1 MTKWSD
7 LALTPLRWPAV
18 RTPLIR
24 LLVMKERA
32 RSGVAIDPFSPALRA
47 NPYPVLREIQEHD
60 PVHWMETARGW
71 LITRYDDVSSV
82 LRDPRCS
89 ADRTPTTI
97 DAAWRRDSR
106 VQAWLEHS
114 LLGLDPPDH
123 TRLRNLVNRAFTPR
137 VVEPMRDRIVAH
149 TDQLLDEAA
158 TGQSSVDIMAALAE
172 PLPIRVIAELL
183 GVSSDDHTRFARW
196 SAAMAAALDIAFERE
211 TIEAADRAID
221 EMREYF
227 RPLLD
232 ERRQAPQDDLLTALV
247 QAEEDGDQLT
257 EDELYSFCII
267 LLAAGH
273 ETTTNLIGNGLL
285 ALLQHRDQLERLI
298 SEPDLTESAVEE
310 CLRFDPPPQATT
322 RRALEAFELGD
333 KQIRSGDL
341 LILSIAGANR
351 DPLRFSEPDQF
362 DIARAD
368 NRHLGF
374 GLGPHF
380 CIGSPLA
387 RLEGSIVLRRIVE
400 RFPDIH
406 LDPDRPYE
414 RRSTGTVRGL
424 TSLPVCLR

>member
-1 MTKWSD
+1 MSKWSER
-7 LALTPLRWPAV
+7 AMAPLRWPVV

-24 LLVMKERA
+24 LLVMKERLQ
-32 RSGVAIDPFSPALRA
+32 SGVAIDPFSPALRA
-47 NPYPVLREIQEHD
+47 DPYPTLSDIQERD
-60 PVHWMETARGW
+60 PVHWMETAQGW
-71 LITRYDDVSSV
+71 FVTRYDDVSTV
-82 LRDPRCS
+82 LRDPRSS
-89 ADRTPTTI
+89 ADRTPTAI

-137 VVEPMRDRIVAH
+137 VVEPMRASVIAH
-149 TDQLLDEAA
+149 TDELLDRAA
-158 TGQSSVDIMAALAE
+158 AGAASVDIMAALAE

-183 GVSSDDHTRFARW
+183 GMPDDDHARFARW

-211 TIEAADRAID
+211 TIEAADQAIA
-221 EMREYF
+221 EMRDYF

-232 ERRQAPQDDLLTALV
+232 QRRKEPRDDLLTALV
-247 QAEEDGDQLT
+247 QVDEHGDQLT

-285 ALLQHRDQLERLI
+285 ALLQCRDEFERLVAD
-298 SEPDLTESAVEE
+298 PNLAESAVEE

-322 RRALEAFELGD
+322 RRATASFELGG
-333 KQIRSGDL
+333 KRIRSGDL
-341 LILSIAGANR
+341 LILSIAAANR
-351 DPLRFSEPDQF
+351 DPRRFYDPHRF
-362 DIARAD
+362 DIARSD

-387 RLEGSIVLRRIVE
+387 RIEGATVLRRLVE
-400 RFPDIH
+400 RYPEAH
-406 LDPDRPYE
+406 LDPDRPFV

-424 TSLPVCLR
+424 TSLPVRLW